1 MDKRKIIKGML
12 ILFAGMVIVFVTF
25 TLRNKNNE
33 NDSKIVSVQTERQRE
48 DIIIDGIDNLY
59 FIPLNEHDKFSKEL
73 LNYLQTNGIETR
85 GAITQIGGIIP
96 NGDGNIF
103 TYYLYIPIKSSVKEL
118 FLKGEYK
125 LQDKSYYYSVE
136 TNPETICGAKNTVC
150 VGVDEQEAPE
160 VENYDMSVSISN
172 VDILKGVLTNEQ
184 TARLNKELQSFLERN
199 NEIRREITVD
209 KTSIINQEGIISFK
223 CIFVSQRHDK
233 KNINVEYE
241 SGKGFT
247 FIMQ

>member
-136 TNPETICGAKNTVC
+136 TNLETICGAKNTVC